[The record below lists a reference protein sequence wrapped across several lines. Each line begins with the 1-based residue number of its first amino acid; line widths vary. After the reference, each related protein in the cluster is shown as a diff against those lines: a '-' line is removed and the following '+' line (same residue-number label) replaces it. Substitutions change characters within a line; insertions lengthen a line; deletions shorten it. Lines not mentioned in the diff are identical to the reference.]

1 MPAKGKGFSGTIPGS
16 FLPSA
21 LPVFKTKIMNVFVNN
36 EPRILN
42 GKKEISQLVEL
53 LGLSTK
59 GMALAV
65 NNTVVSRSEW
75 GTYELKE
82 NDKVTI
88 IKATQGG

>member
-1 MPAKGKGFSGTIPGS
+1 
-16 FLPSA
+16 
-21 LPVFKTKIMNVFVNN
+21 MNVFVNN
-36 EPRILN
+36 EPRVLN

-75 GTYELKE
+75 EKYELKE